1 MDQALY
7 LALNSHDFN
16 MILNSEST
24 EMGSSLKNSTGRSK
38 IYLLL
43 HKALLMFISVKN
55 TAFNMGLV
63 AVALFST
70 GVHIEMLCGY
80 YILFHV
86 FYFIHQIF
94 ALDAWIVQKPNL
106 S

>member
-1 MDQALY
+1 
-7 LALNSHDFN
+7 
-16 MILNSEST
+16 
-24 EMGSSLKNSTGRSK
+24 
-38 IYLLL
+38 
-43 HKALLMFISVKN
+43 
-55 TAFNMGLV
+55 MGLV